1 MSLLQM
7 SFQGGVLILV
17 TMALRAAALHRLP
30 KGAFSAL
37 WGMALLRLLL
47 PFKLASA
54 LSVYSLANRLA
65 AAANSAPAAVPLPGV
80 MPALPVGAL
89 PAAAAGAAAGPAGGA
104 APFWVWLAGAVGCG
118 AFFGAAYLRCRAQF
132 CTALPVED
140 AGLRAVLEGSG
151 LRRRVR
157 LRCSGRIKTPMTY
170 GLLRPVILLPQT
182 ADWTDLP
189 GLCLA
194 LEHELMHIRRL
205 DALRKGLLLCAA
217 CVHWFN
223 PLAWCM
229 LLLAGRDMELCCDEA
244 VVRRL
249 GLGRRGEYARA
260 LLRMEEQKSG
270 LPPLASAFAGNAAE
284 ERILAI
290 MKTKKRSLAALL
302 AALLLV
308 CCVGVGFAT
317 TARAGSEPPRP
328 GAPGGG
334 FTKEELD
341 WLAGLWME
349 GYNKLTVA
357 EYQQAMWA
365 GRDAPGRIA
374 LLDRYGW
381 YLAGL
386 TAEERAGLTAEE
398 QAFAGYFETVYSPLT
413 AEWWQKIAFSG
424 GVGDTAEN
432 GSSVLLEYT
441 CYLRIQDAERLTVGE
456 YEQTRLAV
464 QAALERLAAEQ
475 LAAGPSGLARQRGMQ
490 DVDLTDLERQLSTDQ
505 LAVSLKGG
513 VLVWGFGPESAQPQ
527 DAQGQGR
534 ETPAGPAQPADAAS
548 GQSGQGQP
556 EPAEQREYP
565 RASRADYDDLFV
577 AVKTEGWQQLP
588 LAEFDQRLLDWAN
601 EHFEAYGR
609 ISCDAIWNDYGA
621 ELTAEEKRF
630 VSLTCALS
638 GTENGMRVRALH
650 TGRPEES
657 SGVSASLP
665 SRMEE
670 AGGGAAWCDLYYQ
683 LFYRVA
689 DPAAVTVAERD
700 ACVGGMLAEIER
712 FWQDT
717 SLDALLAM
725 SEEEVAEE
733 FRRWAAQNSTD
744 GVRFEPVTAGDIHYE
759 AMDERRVL

>member
-1 MSLLQM
+1 
-7 SFQGGVLILV
+7 
-17 TMALRAAALHRLP
+17 
-30 KGAFSAL
+30 
-37 WGMALLRLLL
+37 
-47 PFKLASA
+47 
-54 LSVYSLANRLA
+54 
-65 AAANSAPAAVPLPGV
+65 
-80 MPALPVGAL
+80 
-89 PAAAAGAAAGPAGGA
+89 
-104 APFWVWLAGAVGCG
+104 
-118 AFFGAAYLRCRAQF
+118 
-132 CTALPVED
+132 
-140 AGLRAVLEGSG
+140 
-151 LRRRVR
+151 
-157 LRCSGRIKTPMTY
+157 
-170 GLLRPVILLPQT
+170 
-182 ADWTDLP
+182 
-189 GLCLA
+189 
-194 LEHELMHIRRL
+194 
-205 DALRKGLLLCAA
+205 
-217 CVHWFN
+217 
-223 PLAWCM
+223 M

-270 LPPLASAFAGNAAE
+270 LPPLASAFGGHAAE

-317 TARAGSEPPRP
+317 TARAGSDPPRL

-349 GYNKLTVA
+349 GYGRLTVA
-357 EYQQAMWA
+357 EYQEAMWA
-365 GRDAPGRIA
+365 GRDAPGRVA

-386 TAEERAGLTAEE
+386 TPEERAGLTAEE
-398 QAFAGYFETVYSPLT
+398 QAFAGYFETVYRPLT

-424 GVGDTAEN
+424 EAGDTAEN
-432 GSSVLLEYT
+432 GSSVLLEYA

-464 QAALERLAAEQ
+464 QTALERLAAAR
-475 LAAGPSGLARQRGMQ
+475 LAAGPAGLARQSGMQ
-490 DVDLTDLERQLSTDQ
+490 DIDLTDLERQFSTDQ
-505 LAVSLKGG
+505 LDVSVKGG
-513 VLVWGFGPESAQPQ
+513 VLVWGFGPENAQPW
-527 DAQGQGR
+527 DVRGQQSR
-534 ETPAGPAQPADAAS
+534 EESAGSARPADAAVPADAS
-548 GQSGQGQP
+548 GQSGQTGQP
-556 EPAEQREYP
+556 ELAEQREYP
-565 RASRADYDDLFV
+565 RASRADYDALFA
-577 AVKTEGWQQLP
+577 AVKTEGWQRQA

-601 EHFEAYGR
+601 EAFDAYGR
-609 ISCDAIWNDYGA
+609 IGCDVIWNDYGA
-621 ELTAEEKRF
+621 ELTAEEKGF

-638 GTENGMRVRALH
+638 GAENGMRVRALH
-650 TGRPEES
+650 TGRPEEAP
-657 SGVSASLP
+657 GISASLP
-665 SRMEE
+665 SRIEQ

-725 SEEEVAEE
+725 SEEEVAAR

-744 GVRFEPVTAGDIHYE
+744 GVRFEPVTAENIHYE
-759 AMDERRVL
+759 AIDERRVL

>member
-30 KGAFSAL
+30 KSAFSAL

-65 AAANSAPAAVPLPGV
+65 AAANTVPAAVPLPGA
-80 MPALPVGAL
+80 MPAPPVGAL
-89 PAAAAGAAAGPAGGA
+89 PAAAAGAAAGPTGGA
-104 APFWVWLAGAVGCG
+104 ALFWVWLAGAVGCG

-157 LRCSGRIKTPMTY
+157 LRRSGRIKTPMTY

-349 GYNKLTVA
+349 GYGKLTVA

-413 AEWWQKIAFSG
+413 AECWQKIAFSG

-464 QAALERLAAEQ
+464 QSALERLAAEQ

-513 VLVWGFGPESAQPQ
+513 VLAWGFGPENAQPQ

-534 ETPAGPAQPADAAS
+534 ET
-548 GQSGQGQP
+548 
-556 EPAEQREYP
+556 PAEQREYP
-565 RASRADYDDLFV
+565 RASRADYDALFA

-650 TGRPEES
+650 TGRPEEAP
-657 SGVSASLP
+657 GISASLP

-700 ACVGGMLAEIER
+700 ACVGGMLAGIER

-717 SLDALLAM
+717 SLNALLAM
-725 SEEEVAEE
+725 SEEEVIEQ
-733 FRRWAAQNSTD
+733 FQRWAAQNSTD